1 MAQNDQ
7 PAPSAGMPTSGTN
20 RPGPMGGLPFVAQPG
35 VTPVRLQI
43 ERLGVDAVVEAAT
56 FDGDTPSEPSDRSIL
71 VWYQRSAPL
80 GVTGVTLIGGS
91 TATTDAGPS
100 AFTRLTEVTID
111 DVVVITGANS
121 GQFQYQ
127 IDRSEVLVTPPDYT
141 ALFADT
147 EFERIVLLGWE
158 SSYAVAAR
166 SGALYLVSG
175 VRTVAPAAED
185 QARSTSPQT
194 M

>member
-20 RPGPMGGLPFVAQPG
+20 RPGPMGGLPFVVQSG

-56 FDGDTPSEPSDRSIL
+56 FDGDSPSEPSDRSIL

-80 GVTGVTLIGGS
+80 GVTGTSLIGGS
-91 TATTDAGPS
+91 TTTTDAGPS
-100 AFTRLTEVTID
+100 AFTRLPEVTID
-111 DVVVITGANS
+111 DVVIITGANS
-121 GQFQYQ
+121 GHFQYQ
-127 IDRSEVLVTPPDYT
+127 VDRSEVLASPPDYNV
-141 ALFADT
+141 LFADT
-147 EFERIVLLGWE
+147 EYERIILLGWE
-158 SSYAVAAR
+158 DSYALAAR

-185 QARSTSPQT
+185 QARSTSPQA

>member
-20 RPGPMGGLPFVAQPG
+20 RPGPMGGLPFVVQSG

-56 FDGDTPSEPSDRSIL
+56 FDGDSPSEPSDRSIL

-80 GVTGVTLIGGS
+80 GVTGTSLIGGS
-91 TATTDAGPS
+91 TTTTDAGPS
-100 AFTRLTEVTID
+100 AFTRLPEVTID
-111 DVVVITGANS
+111 DVVIITGANS
-121 GQFQYQ
+121 GHFQYQ
-127 IDRSEVLVTPPDYT
+127 VDRSEVLASPPDYNV
-141 ALFADT
+141 LFADT
-147 EFERIVLLGWE
+147 EYERIILLGWE
-158 SSYAVAAR
+158 DSYALAAR